1 LGISRFVCGCGRG
14 GEGREGVGGKRE
26 GEGGGEQGQE
36 NRGGEANL
44 SGDTNNTQGA
54 VKQRKG
60 LIIKN

>member
-1 LGISRFVCGCGRG
+1 VGVGAA
-14 GEGREGVGGKRE
+14 GEGRKVVDGERE
-26 GEGGGEQGQE
+26 GEGGGERGHE

-44 SGDTNNTQGA
+44 SGDTKNTQGA